1 MTEILFFSSPIGLG
15 HATRDLAIINQLKI
29 RSCKVFS
36 GSSAIEFFHQ
46 NSIQAQDV
54 YSPPKFDVI
63 NGKLEKSLKWL
74 WSYYRYYKRCKEIS
88 SKIISNEKPR
98 VIISDEDFASIAIAQ
113 ERKIPNIII
122 TDILET
128 KFISGFGGVVEKKMN
143 KIMHEMLDKANRV
156 IIPELGENQNNIIRT
171 GPIVRKIQKNRDE
184 LRDILDFKKKTR
196 VLCVGGT
203 DAGIFLINQTIE
215 AIKKIQIDVD
225 LVLVSG
231 PKINKKF
238 SDDIRNLGFVSNLHE
253 IIFAADLVI
262 SLAGKSTIDES
273 IVYGTPGIFIPI
285 KGHFEQEDNA
295 KEVGFNFEDVFN
307 LENLIEEKLNKNRN
321 EQQQN
326 GVNLAGMEISKV
338 LFKENND

>member
-29 RSCKVFS
+29 GSCKVFS

-63 NGKLEKSLKWL
+63 DGKLEKSLKWL

-88 SKIISNEKPR
+88 SEIISNEKPKL
-98 VIISDEDFASIAIAQ
+98 IISDEDFASIAIAQ

-143 KIMHEMLDKANRV
+143 KTMHEMLDKANRV

-184 LRDILDFKKKTR
+184 LRDILDFKKKTI

-203 DAGIFLINQTIE
+203 DAGIFLIKQTIE

-231 PKINKKF
+231 PKINKKC
-238 SDDIRNLGFVSNLHE
+238 SDDVRNLGFVSNLHE

-295 KEVGFNFEDVFN
+295 KEIGFKFEDIFN
-307 LENLIEEKLNKNRN
+307 LENLIGEKLNKNRN

-326 GVNLAGMEISKV
+326 GVNLAGMEISKI

>member
-29 RSCKVFS
+29 GSCKVFS

-54 YSPPKFDVI
+54 YSPPRFDVI
-63 NGKLEKSLKWL
+63 DGKLEKSLKWL

-88 SKIISNEKPR
+88 SEIISNEKPR

-128 KFISGFGGVVEKKMN
+128 KFISGFGGVIEKKMN
-143 KIMHEMLDKANRV
+143 KTMHEMLDKANRV

-184 LRDILDFKKKTR
+184 LRDILDFKKKTIA
-196 VLCVGGT
+196 LCVGGT

-238 SDDIRNLGFVSNLHE
+238 SDDVRNLGFVSNLHE

-295 KEVGFNFEDVFN
+295 KEIGFKFEDIFN
-307 LENLIEEKLNKNRN
+307 LKNLIEEKLNKNRN

-326 GVNLAGMEISKV
+326 GVNLAGMEISKI
-338 LFKENND
+338 LLNKNND

>member
-1 MTEILFFSSPIGLG
+1 MTEVLFFSSPIGLG

-29 RSCKVFS
+29 GSCKVFS

-54 YSPPKFDVI
+54 YSPPRFDVI
-63 NGKLEKSLKWL
+63 DGKLEKSLKWL

-143 KIMHEMLDKANRV
+143 KTMHEMLDKANRV
-156 IIPELGENQNNIIRT
+156 IIPELGKNQNNIIRT

-184 LRDILDFKKKTR
+184 LRDILDFKKKTI

-203 DAGIFLINQTIE
+203 DAGIFLIKQTIE

-238 SDDIRNLGFVSNLHE
+238 SDDVRNLGFVSNLHE

-295 KEVGFNFEDVFN
+295 KEIGFKFEDIFN
-307 LENLIEEKLNKNRN
+307 LENLIGEKLNKNRN

-326 GVNLAGMEISKV
+326 GVNLAGMEISKI

>member
-29 RSCKVFS
+29 GSCKVFS

-54 YSPPKFDVI
+54 YSPPRFDVI
-63 NGKLEKSLKWL
+63 DGKLEKSLKWL

-88 SKIISNEKPR
+88 SEIISNEKPKL
-98 VIISDEDFASIAIAQ
+98 IISDEDFASIAIAQ

-128 KFISGFGGVVEKKMN
+128 KFISGFGGVIEKKMN
-143 KIMHEMLDKANRV
+143 KTMHEMLDKANRV

-184 LRDILDFKKKTR
+184 LRDILDFKKKTIA
-196 VLCVGGT
+196 LCVGGT

-238 SDDIRNLGFVSNLHE
+238 SDDVRNLGFVSNLHE

-295 KEVGFNFEDVFN
+295 KEIGFKFEDIFN
-307 LENLIEEKLNKNRN
+307 LKNLIEEKLNKNRN

-326 GVNLAGMEISKV
+326 GVNLAGMEISKI
-338 LFKENND
+338 LLNKNND

>member
-29 RSCKVFS
+29 GSCKVFS

-88 SKIISNEKPR
+88 SEIISNEKPKL
-98 VIISDEDFASIAIAQ
+98 IISDEDFASIAIAQ

-128 KFISGFGGVVEKKMN
+128 KFISGFGGVIEKKMN
-143 KIMHEMLDKANRV
+143 KTMHEMLDKANRV

-184 LRDILDFKKKTR
+184 LRDILDFKKKTI

-238 SDDIRNLGFVSNLHE
+238 SDDVRNLGFVSNLHE

-295 KEVGFNFEDVFN
+295 KEIGFKFEDVFN
-307 LENLIEEKLNKNRN
+307 LKNLIEEKLNKNRN

-326 GVNLAGMEISKV
+326 GVNLAGMEISKI
-338 LFKENND
+338 LLNKNND

>member
-1 MTEILFFSSPIGLG
+1 MTEVLFFSSPIGLG

-29 RSCKVFS
+29 GSCKVFS

-63 NGKLEKSLKWL
+63 DGKLEKSLKWL

-143 KIMHEMLDKANRV
+143 KTMHEMLDKANRV

-184 LRDILDFKKKTR
+184 LRDILDFKKKTIA
-196 VLCVGGT
+196 LCVGGT
-203 DAGIFLINQTIE
+203 DAGIFLIKQTIE
-215 AIKKIQIDVD
+215 AIKKIHIDVD

-238 SDDIRNLGFVSNLHE
+238 SDDVRNLGFVSNLHE

-295 KEVGFNFEDVFN
+295 KEIGFKFEDIFN
-307 LENLIEEKLNKNRN
+307 LKNLIEEKLNKNRN

-326 GVNLAGMEISKV
+326 GVNLAGMEISKI

>member
-88 SKIISNEKPR
+88 SEIISNEKPR

-143 KIMHEMLDKANRV
+143 KTMHEMLDKANRV

-184 LRDILDFKKKTR
+184 LRDILDFKKKTI

-238 SDDIRNLGFVSNLHE
+238 SDDVRNLGFVSNLHE

-295 KEVGFNFEDVFN
+295 KEMGFNFEDVFN

>member
-54 YSPPKFDVI
+54 YSPPRFDVI
-63 NGKLEKSLKWL
+63 DGKLEKSLKWL

-88 SKIISNEKPR
+88 SEIISNEKPKL
-98 VIISDEDFASIAIAQ
+98 IISDEDFASIAIAQ

-143 KIMHEMLDKANRV
+143 KTMHEMLDKANRV

-184 LRDILDFKKKTR
+184 LRDILDFKKKTI

-238 SDDIRNLGFVSNLHE
+238 SDDVRNLGFVSNLHE

-295 KEVGFNFEDVFN
+295 KEIGFKFEDIFN
-307 LENLIEEKLNKNRN
+307 LKNLIEEKLNKNRN

-326 GVNLAGMEISKV
+326 GVNLAGMEISKI
-338 LFKENND
+338 LLNKNND

>member
-29 RSCKVFS
+29 GSCKVFS

-54 YSPPKFDVI
+54 YSPPRFDVI
-63 NGKLEKSLKWL
+63 DGKLEKSLKWL

-143 KIMHEMLDKANRV
+143 KTMHEMLDKANRV

-184 LRDILDFKKKTR
+184 LRDILDFKKKTI

-238 SDDIRNLGFVSNLHE
+238 SDDVRNLGFVSNLHE

-295 KEVGFNFEDVFN
+295 KEIGFKFEDVFN
-307 LENLIEEKLNKNRN
+307 LENLIVEKLNKNRN

-326 GVNLAGMEISKV
+326 GVNLAGMEISKI
-338 LFKENND
+338 LLNKNND

>member
-54 YSPPKFDVI
+54 YSPPQFDVI

-143 KIMHEMLDKANRV
+143 KTMHEMLDKANRV

-184 LRDILDFKKKTR
+184 LRDILDFKKKTI

-238 SDDIRNLGFVSNLHE
+238 SDDVRNLGFVSNLHE

-295 KEVGFNFEDVFN
+295 KEIGFNFEDVFN

-321 EQQQN
+321 ERQQN
-326 GVNLAGMEISKV
+326 GVNLAGMEISKI
-338 LFKENND
+338 LLNKNND

>member
-143 KIMHEMLDKANRV
+143 KTMHEMLDKANRV

-184 LRDILDFKKKTR
+184 LRDILDFKKKTI

-203 DAGIFLINQTIE
+203 DAGIFLIDQTIE

-238 SDDIRNLGFVSNLHE
+238 SDDVRNLGFVSNLHE

-295 KEVGFNFEDVFN
+295 KEIGFKFEDIFN

-326 GVNLAGMEISKV
+326 GVNLAGMEISKI
-338 LFKENND
+338 LLNKNND

>member
-29 RSCKVFS
+29 GSCKVFS

-54 YSPPKFDVI
+54 YSPPRFDVI
-63 NGKLEKSLKWL
+63 EGKLEKSLKWL

-143 KIMHEMLDKANRV
+143 KTMHEMLDKANRV

-184 LRDILDFKKKTR
+184 LRDILDFKKKTI

-203 DAGIFLINQTIE
+203 DAGIFLIKQTIE

-231 PKINKKF
+231 PKINKKC
-238 SDDIRNLGFVSNLHE
+238 SDDVRNLGFVSNLHE

-295 KEVGFNFEDVFN
+295 KEIGFKFEDIFN
-307 LENLIEEKLNKNRN
+307 LENLIGEKLNKNRN

-326 GVNLAGMEISKV
+326 GVNLAGMEISKI